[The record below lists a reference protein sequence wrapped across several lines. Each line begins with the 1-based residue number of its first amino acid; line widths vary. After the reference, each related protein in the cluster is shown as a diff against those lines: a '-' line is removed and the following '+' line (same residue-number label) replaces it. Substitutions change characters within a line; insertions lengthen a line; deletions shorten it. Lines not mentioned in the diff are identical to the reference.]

1 MVSFLNNLHPLL
13 KRKKDKNIQDD
24 PSFALIDTI
33 ERELIALESE
43 AIKSKGQSFLASASG
58 DYLDNFGS
66 WFNVVRKPN
75 EVDTNYRKR
84 ILGNVTRRKGTIPG
98 IEEAIREHLR
108 VPGVVPTITEPL
120 KNIFFLSSSK
130 LNSKDRLMGEYYRF
144 GTLELNL
151 KVDYSAPHTNLLKV
165 PENNIVFSPNN
176 VGLGTSK
183 YIGGGEY
190 EVTPDEGKV
199 TSLYYFL
206 KHDLL
211 PERLSEP
218 LKERV
223 TYTISMDI
231 KTEVDTTITYGISSA
246 YIDTPRITIPT
257 KANEYRRISYT
268 FRWLNSEALPYVPI
282 TFSTGKGTEGLKTRY
297 KNLKIEYGEE
307 ASEYSK
313 NPRLYLEDT
322 QDEDII
328 NNLKTVIDEYK
339 PTGTEVYYKGV
350 KI

>member
-33 ERELIALESE
+33 ERELITLESE
-43 AIKSKGQSFLASASG
+43 AIESKGQSFLATASG
-58 DYLDNFGS
+58 EYLDNFGS
-66 WFNVVRKPN
+66 WFNVARKPN
-75 EVDTNYRKR
+75 EVDNNYRKR
-84 ILGNVTRRKGTIPG
+84 ILDNVTRRKGTIPG
-98 IEEAIREHLR
+98 IEDAVTTALGI
-108 VPGVVPTITEPL
+108 PGLKVKVTEPL

-151 KVDYSAPHTNLLKV
+151 DVDFSIPHTNLLKV
-165 PENNIVFSPNN
+165 PETNIIFSPNN
-176 VGLGTSK
+176 VGLGTAK
-183 YIGGGEY
+183 YIGDGEY
-190 EVTPDEGKV
+190 EVTTDEGKV

-223 TYTISMDI
+223 PYTISIDI
-231 KTEVDTTITYGISSA
+231 KTEVDTTVIYGISSA
-246 YIDTPRITIPT
+246 YIDTPRITVPV
-257 KANEYRRISYT
+257 KANEYQRLSYS
-268 FRWLNSEALPYVPI
+268 FMWLNSEALPYVPI
-282 TFSTGKGTEGLKTRY
+282 VFSTGKGTEGLKTRY
-297 KNLKIEYGEE
+297 KNLKIEYGKEP
-307 ASEYSK
+307 SEYSK

-322 QDEDII
+322 QDDVIR
-328 NNLKTVIDEYK
+328 NKLKNVIDEYK